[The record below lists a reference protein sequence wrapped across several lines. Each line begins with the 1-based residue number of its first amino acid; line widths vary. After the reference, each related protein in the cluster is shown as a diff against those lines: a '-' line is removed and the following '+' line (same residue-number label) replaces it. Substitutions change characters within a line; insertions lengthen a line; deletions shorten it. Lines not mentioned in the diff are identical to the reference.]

1 MAQPVAHSY
10 GKAAVSAYRIAGERL
25 FSCEVE
31 LIVGAE
37 ALAPSYTEGDNSLVV
52 ATDSMKNFVH
62 RAALDFDGNDLEDFL
77 KLVGQRFIDRYEHLE
92 WVQVEGREVP
102 FEKRSGRVLQR
113 QYDDH
118 GFAKLM
124 LGREGM
130 REHRS
135 GRRSL
140 HLLKL
145 SGSSFADFVRDEFTT
160 LPDAYDRPLFVHL
173 DAEWTHSDFERRA
186 PSKDVRDLLVET
198 FAGFDSASIQ
208 HLVHEMGVRALE
220 RFSQIDVLFFR
231 AENRLWDLVQE
242 GEGARVFTDARPP
255 YGLIT
260 LELAR

>member
-1 MAQPVAHSY
+1 MAQPIAHSY

-37 ALAPSYTEGDNSLVV
+37 ALASSYSEGDNSLVV

-62 RAALDFDGNDLEDFL
+62 RTALDFGGEDLEDFL
-77 KLVGQRFIDRYEHLE
+77 SLVGQRFIDRYEHLE
-92 WVQVEGREVP
+92 WVRVEGREVP
-102 FEKRSGRVLQR
+102 FEKRSGVVHQR
-113 QYDDH
+113 LYDDH
-118 GFAKLM
+118 AFARLL
-124 LGREGM
+124 LGREGL

-135 GRRSL
+135 GRRGL
-140 HLLKL
+140 HLMKL

-173 DAEWTHSDFERRA
+173 DAEWTHSDFERRP
-186 PSKDVRDLLVET
+186 PSEDLRAALFET
-198 FAGFDSASIQ
+198 FADFDSASIQ
-208 HLVHEMGVRALE
+208 HLVHEMGVRALD
-220 RFSQIDVLFFR
+220 RFPQIDVLFFR

-242 GEGARVFTDARPP
+242 GDGAQVFTDARPP